1 MDLGVSLLEYL
12 LLAFY
17 SLVLFALLVYSRRDF
32 GRLLWFGRSVWG
44 EGIGTDRF
52 WWRRFLLFLGLL
64 LVVSPF
70 VALLTSLG
78 LRVPFAPPDLPPPN
92 LPDSPPVPFASL
104 MALPVIVAG
113 AWLGAGPALLVG
125 LFCGTFRAWVMA
137 GGVTLMM
144 TGGIT
149 DPFHFALFGFLVGFF
164 LRQDYRDRL
173 SLIARQ
179 PGVAGPMAMLL
190 VSPFLLLSIFAHH
203 LSDSWLELSDSW
215 LAGLDYAVTLTGA
228 HLIPIVLESLVAA
241 LIIQAVYLFFPA
253 LRPVRAPRQIPPYA
267 RTLNHRLLFLFV
279 PMILAMT
286 ILLVSAVTLR
296 TLSVATLGMVD
307 EMERSAASAAEQ
319 IAYFIHIGQGLLDGF
334 ASDTALLQ
342 DSPDELKARLQ
353 NDLSMLAFFH
363 QLALFDSTGE
373 LLTYYSGGVA
383 SDEFQLTE
391 QEKALLTRVLEDG
404 APQWSAVHRSPSG
417 QAILSILMPIDD
429 ESGQRAGVLLGRAW
443 LNASHPVLT
452 PILDSLQR
460 EGELG
465 GEQGEGFVV
474 ERLEDRWQ
482 IIAHPDSEMLLTD
495 WYKDAQPSRAYS
507 VDLGEAYEGRNPRD
521 NTRQLVY
528 YLPVQGH
535 DDWAVVIRLPY
546 KAVQAQAAKIA
557 GPLLGLQFLVGLGL
571 VIVIPLVTGR
581 LTRPLKQLAAAAR
594 HIAEG
599 DLSRP
604 VQMSGAD
611 EVAQMGNAFEGMRV
625 RLKGRMEDLSLLLQV
640 SQAVS
645 ATLELPK
652 GMPFI
657 LEGVLKATHAEVAR
671 IVLLSADGSPQ
682 MVMSRGEPREGMGS
696 LDRALARAA
705 KDVDTPLILENLARA
720 RSLTDETLDGTIKS
734 VIALP
739 IRSKDQVPAVMW
751 VGYGEVRQF
760 EASEVDLLSTLAG
773 QTAVL
778 VENARLFQSAE
789 GGRQRLAAILA
800 STTDAVLV
808 TDRDDRVLLANPA
821 AEQAFGIKADQVV
834 GCKIVET
841 ALESVLERIFGG
853 PLSESDAL
861 SEELPLPDGRTL
873 YASVSAILS
882 SDGRR
887 IGRVAV
893 MRDITHLKE
902 LDELKSDFVA
912 TVSHDLRAPLTF
924 MRGYTTMLPMV
935 GELTEK
941 QREYVDKILQG
952 VGQMS
957 ELIDDLLDL
966 GRVEAGV
973 GMERKPCH
981 LGAILIEAVDGM
993 RARAITKEITLRL
1006 EPPKGAAVV
1015 AGDAALLRQMVAN
1028 LVDNAI
1034 KYTPNG
1040 GTVTVGLSIHD
1051 EQAAIRVADTGIG
1064 ISPDDQV
1071 RLFEKFYRIKRRD
1084 TADIPGTGLG
1094 LAIVKSIV
1102 ERHGG
1107 RVWVESELNKGSVF
1121 HALLPLAMPAI
1132 SE

>member
-1 MDLGVSLLEYL
+1 MDLEVSLLEYL
-12 LLAFY
+12 LLALY
-17 SLVLFALLVYSRRDF
+17 ALVLFALLVYSRRDF
-32 GRLLWFGRSVWG
+32 GRLLWFGRSAWG
-44 EGIGTDRF
+44 ERVGTGRL
-52 WWRRFLLFLGLL
+52 WWRRLLLFLGLL
-64 LVVSPF
+64 LVLSPF
-70 VALLTSLG
+70 LALLTNLG

-92 LPDSPPVPFASL
+92 RPAPPPVPFASL
-104 MALPVIVAG
+104 MALPVIIAG

-125 LFCGTFRAWVMA
+125 LLCGAFRAWMMA
-137 GGVTLMM
+137 GGVTDL
-144 TGGIT
+144 
-149 DPFHFALFGFLVGFF
+149 FHFALFGFLVGFL
-164 LRQDYRDRL
+164 LRQDYQDRL

-179 PGVAGPMAMLL
+179 PGVAGPVAILL
-190 VSPFLLLSIFAHH
+190 ASPFLLLSIFVHH
-203 LSDSWLELSDSW
+203 LGDSWLGLGDSW

-228 HLIPIVLESLVAA
+228 HLVPMVLESLVAA
-241 LIIQAVYLFFPA
+241 LIVQAVYLLFPA
-253 LRPVRAPRQIPPYA
+253 LRPVRAPRRVPPYA
-267 RTLNHRLLFLFV
+267 RTLNLRLLFLFV
-279 PMILAMT
+279 PLILVMT
-286 ILLVSAVTLR
+286 IVLVSAVTMR
-296 TLSVATLGMVD
+296 TLDVATLRVVD
-307 EMERSAASAAEQ
+307 EMERNATSAAEQ
-319 IAYFIHIGQGLLDGF
+319 IAYFTHIGQGLLDGF
-334 ASDTALLQ
+334 ASDTVLLQ
-342 DSPDELKARLQ
+342 ETTDELETRLQ
-353 NDLSMLAFFH
+353 NNLSMLAFFN

-373 LLTYYSGGVA
+373 LMAYHPPGDDSEGWA
-383 SDEFQLTE
+383 LTE
-391 QEKALLTRVLEDG
+391 QEETLLPRVLEDG
-404 APQWSAVHRSPSG
+404 APQSSIVHRSLNG
-417 QAILSILMPIDD
+417 EAILSILVPVEDQ
-429 ESGQRAGVLLGRAW
+429 SGQRVCVLLGRIW
-443 LNASHPVLT
+443 LSANH
-452 PILDSLQR
+452 PILDPILESLQWM
-460 EGELG
+460 GEPG
-465 GEQGEGFVV
+465 DEQGEGFVV
-474 ERLEDRWQ
+474 EKVEDRWQ
-482 IIAHPDSEMLLTD
+482 IIAHPNRAMLLTD
-495 WYKDAQPSRAYS
+495 WYKDVQPPRTYS
-507 VDLGEAYEGRNPRD
+507 VDQGEVYEGRNPKD

-535 DDWAVVIRLPY
+535 SDWAVVIRLPY
-546 KAVQAQAAKIA
+546 KAVQAQAAQIA

-571 VIVIPLVTGR
+571 VVVIPLVTSR

-604 VQMSGAD
+604 VQMPGAD

-657 LEGVLKATHAEVAR
+657 LEGVLKATKAEVSR
-671 IVLLSADGSPQ
+671 IVFLSADGFPQ
-682 MVMSRGEPREGMGS
+682 MVMSRGELREGLGS
-696 LDRALARAA
+696 LDRALAKAA
-705 KDVDTPLILENLARA
+705 RDMEKPLILENLARA
-720 RSLTDETLDGTIKS
+720 RSLTDETLGGAIKS
-734 VIALP
+734 VVALP

-760 EASEVDLLSTLAG
+760 ETSEIDLLSTLVG

-789 GGRQRLAAILA
+789 GGRRRLAAILA

-808 TDRDDRVLLANPA
+808 TDRDERVLLANPA
-821 AEQAFGIKADQVV
+821 AEQAFGTEADRIIGQ
-834 GCKIVET
+834 KIAET
-841 ALESVLERIFGG
+841 NLASVLERIFGR
-853 PLSESDAL
+853 PLSASEAL
-861 SEELPLPDGRTL
+861 NEEVPLPDGRTL

-882 SDGRR
+882 SHGER

-935 GELTEK
+935 GDLTDK
-941 QREYVDKILQG
+941 QRDYVDKILQG

-973 GMERKPCH
+973 GLERKPCH
-981 LGAILIEAVDGM
+981 LGTILVEAVDGM
-993 RARAITKEITLRL
+993 RARAIAKEITLRL
-1006 EPPKGAAVV
+1006 EPPQGAAVV

-1034 KYTPNG
+1034 KYTPSG
-1040 GTVTVGLSIHD
+1040 GTVTVGLSVHD
-1051 EQAAIRVADTGIG
+1051 QQAAIRVADTGIG
-1064 ISPDDQV
+1064 IAPDDQV

-1084 TADIPGTGLG
+1084 TVDIPGTGLG

-1107 RVWVESELNKGSVF
+1107 RVWVESKLNKGSVF
-1121 HALLPLAMPAI
+1121 HALLPL
-1132 SE
+1132 SRSGGVE

>member
-12 LLAFY
+12 LLALY
-17 SLVLFALLVYSRRDF
+17 TLALFAFLVYSRRDF
-32 GRLLWFGRSVWG
+32 SRLLWFGHSAWG
-44 EGIGTDRF
+44 DEVGTDGL
-52 WWRRFLLFLGLL
+52 WWRRLLLFLGLL
-64 LVVSPF
+64 LLVSPF
-70 VALLTSLG
+70 AALLTSLG
-78 LRVPFAPPDLPPPN
+78 LRVPFTPPDLPPPN
-92 LPDSPPVPFASL
+92 RPAPPPVPFASL

-125 LFCGTFRAWVMA
+125 LLCGTFRTWMMA
-137 GGVTLMM
+137 GGV
-144 TGGIT
+144 T

-173 SLIARQ
+173 SIVGRQ
-179 PGVAGPMAMLL
+179 PGIAGPVAILL
-190 VSPFLLLSIFAHH
+190 ASPFLLLSIFVHH
-203 LSDSWLELSDSW
+203 LGDSWLELSDSW

-228 HLIPIVLESLVAA
+228 HLIPIVLESFVAA
-241 LIIQAVYLFFPA
+241 LLVQVIYLFLPA
-253 LRPVRAPRQIPPYA
+253 LRPVRVPRRVPPYA
-267 RTLNHRLLFLFV
+267 RTLNLRLLFLVV
-279 PMILAMT
+279 PLIVLMT
-286 ILLVSAVTLR
+286 VVLVSAVTLR
-296 TLSVATLGMVD
+296 TLSVATLGVVD
-307 EMERSAASAAEQ
+307 EMERNATSVTEQ
-319 IAYFIHIGQGLLDGF
+319 IAYFTHIGQGLLDGF
-334 ASDTALLQ
+334 ASDEALLQ
-342 DSPDELKARLQ
+342 DNADDLETRLQ
-353 NDLSMLAFFH
+353 NDLSMLAFFN

-373 LLTYYSGGVA
+373 LLAYHSGGSA
-383 SDEFQLTE
+383 SEGLDLTE
-391 QEKALLTRVLEDG
+391 QEEALLPRVLGDG
-404 APQWSAVHRSPSG
+404 APQSSTVHRSPDG
-417 QAILSILMPIDD
+417 EVILSILMPV
-429 ESGQRAGVLLGRAW
+429 ENEAGQCIGVLLGRAW
-443 LNASHPVLT
+443 LSANHPVLD
-452 PILDSLQR
+452 PILNSLQR
-460 EGELG
+460 KGELG
-465 GEQGEGFVV
+465 DKQGEGFVV
-474 ERLEDRWQ
+474 ERVGDRWQ

-495 WYKDAQPSRAYS
+495 WYKDAQPPRTYS
-507 VDLGEAYEGRNPRD
+507 VDQGEAYEGRDPKD

-535 DDWAVVIRLPY
+535 DDWAVVVRLPY
-546 KAVQAQAAKIA
+546 KAVQAQAAQIA

-571 VIVIPLVTGR
+571 VIVIPLVTNR

-604 VQMSGAD
+604 VQVPGAD

-657 LEGVLKATHAEVAR
+657 LEGVLKATRAEVAR
-671 IVLLSADGSPQ
+671 IVLLSADGFPQ
-682 MVMSRGEPREGMGS
+682 MVMSRGEPREGLGS
-696 LDRALARAA
+696 LDRALTMAA
-705 KDVDTPLILENLARA
+705 KDMETPLILENLARA

-739 IRSKDQVPAVMW
+739 IRSKDRVPAVMW

-760 EASEVDLLSTLAG
+760 EASEIDLLSTLVG

-808 TDRDDRVLLANPA
+808 TDRDDRILLANPA
-821 AEQAFGIKADQVV
+821 AGQAFGVEADQVI
-834 GCKIVET
+834 GKKIAET
-841 ALESVLERIFGG
+841 DLASVLKRIFGG
-853 PLSESDAL
+853 SLSEGEAL
-861 SEELPLPDGRTL
+861 NEEVPLPDGRTL
-873 YASVSAILS
+873 YASVSAIWS
-882 SDGRR
+882 SDGQR

-941 QREYVDKILQG
+941 QRDYVDKILEG

-993 RARAITKEITLRL
+993 RVRAITKGITLRL
-1006 EPPKGAAVV
+1006 EPPQGTAVV

-1034 KYTPNG
+1034 KYTPEG
-1040 GTVTVGLSIHD
+1040 GTVTVGLSTHD

-1064 ISPDDQV
+1064 IAPDDQV

-1084 TADIPGTGLG
+1084 TADVPGTGLG

-1121 HALLPLAMPAI
+1121 HTLLPLVRPGTF
-1132 SE
+1132 E

>member
-1 MDLGVSLLEYL
+1 MDLEVSLLEYL
-12 LLAFY
+12 LLALY
-17 SLVLFALLVYSRRDF
+17 TLVLFVLLVYSRRDF
-32 GRLLWFGRSVWG
+32 GRLLWFGRTAWG
-44 EGIGTDRF
+44 EEVGADRL
-52 WWRRFLLFLGLL
+52 WWRRLLLFLGLL
-64 LVVSPF
+64 LLVSPF
-70 VALLTSLG
+70 VTLLTGLG

-92 LPDSPPVPFASL
+92 RPAPPPVPFASL
-104 MALPVIVAG
+104 MALPVVVAG
-113 AWLGAGPALLVG
+113 AWLGAGPALVVG
-125 LFCGTFRAWVMA
+125 LLCGALRVW
-137 GGVTLMM
+137 M
-144 TGGIT
+144 TGGSIT
-149 DPFHFALFGFLVGFF
+149 EPFHFALFGFLIGFS
-164 LRQDYRDRL
+164 LRQDYRGRL

-179 PGVAGPMAMLL
+179 PAIAGPVVMLL
-190 VSPFLLLSIFAHH
+190 TSPLLLLSIFVHH
-203 LSDSWLELSDSW
+203 LGDSWLALGDSW

-228 HLIPIVLESLVAA
+228 HLVPMMLESFVAA
-241 LIIQAVYLFFPA
+241 LAVQAVYVFFPA
-253 LRPVRAPRQIPPYA
+253 LRPVHAPRRVPPYA
-267 RTLNHRLLFLFV
+267 RTLNLRLLFLFV
-279 PMILAMT
+279 PLIVMMT
-286 ILLVSAVTLR
+286 IVLVSAVTMR
-296 TLSVATLGMVD
+296 TLDVATLGVVD
-307 EMERSAASAAEQ
+307 EMERNATSVAEQ
-319 IAYFIHIGQGLLDGF
+319 IAYFTHIGQGLLDGF
-334 ASDTALLQ
+334 ASDAALSQ
-342 DSPDELKARLQ
+342 DNPDELEERLQ
-353 NDLSMLAFFH
+353 SDLSMLAFFN

-373 LLTYYSGGVA
+373 LLAYYSSGDA
-383 SDEFQLTE
+383 SKGLELTE
-391 QEKALLTRVLEDG
+391 QEKALLQRVLEDG
-404 APQWSAVHRSPSG
+404 APQSSTVHRSSSG
-417 QAILSILMPIDD
+417 EVVLSILMPV
-429 ESGQRAGVLLGRAW
+429 ENEAGQRVGVLLGRAW
-443 LNASHPVLT
+443 LSANHPVLA
-452 PILDSLQR
+452 PVLESLQWM
-460 EGELG
+460 GELG
-465 GEQGEGFVV
+465 DEQGEGFVV
-474 ERLEDRWQ
+474 ERVGDRWQ
-482 IIAHPDSEMLLTD
+482 IIAHPDPAMLLTD
-495 WYKDAQPSRAYS
+495 WYKDAQPPRTYS
-507 VDLGEAYEGRNPRD
+507 VDQGEAYEGRNPKD

-528 YLPVQGH
+528 YLPVPGH
-535 DDWAVVIRLPY
+535 SDWAVVIRLPY
-546 KAVQAQAAKIA
+546 KAVQAQAAQIA

-571 VIVIPLVTGR
+571 VVVIPLVTSR

-599 DLSRP
+599 DLSQP
-604 VQMSGAD
+604 VQVPGAD

-657 LEGVLKATHAEVAR
+657 LEGVLKATRAEVAR
-671 IVLLSADGSPQ
+671 IVLLSTDGSPQ
-682 MVMSRGEPREGMGS
+682 MVMSRGEPREGLGS
-696 LDRALARAA
+696 LDRALAGAA
-705 KDVDTPLILENLARA
+705 RDMETPLILENLARA

-739 IRSKDQVPAVMW
+739 IRTKDRVPAVMW

-760 EASEVDLLSTLAG
+760 DPSEIDLLSTLVG

-821 AEQAFGIKADQVV
+821 AEQAFGIEADRVV
-834 GCKIVET
+834 GRKIAET
-841 ALESVLERIFGG
+841 DLESVLERIFGG
-853 PLSESDAL
+853 PLSESEAL
-861 SEELPLPDGRTL
+861 NEEVPLPDGRTL

-882 SDGRR
+882 SDGQR

-935 GELTEK
+935 GELSEK
-941 QREYVDKILQG
+941 QRDYVDKILQG

-993 RARAITKEITLRL
+993 RARAITKDVALRL
-1006 EPPKGAAVV
+1006 EPPEGTAVV

-1064 ISPDDQV
+1064 IAPDDQV

-1121 HALLPLAMPAI
+1121 HALLPLAKPGGL
-1132 SE
+1132 E

>member
-1 MDLGVSLLEYL
+1 MDLHGVSLLEYL
-12 LLAFY
+12 LLALY
-17 SLVLFALLVYSRRDF
+17 TLVLLVLVVYSRRDF
-32 GRLLWFGRSVWG
+32 GRLLWFGRSTWG
-44 EGIGTDRF
+44 EEVGTDRL
-52 WWRRFLLFLGLL
+52 WWRRLLLFAGLL
-64 LVVSPF
+64 LLASPL
-70 VALLTSLG
+70 VALLTGLG
-78 LRVPFAPPDLPPPN
+78 LRIPFAPPDLPPPN
-92 LPDSPPVPFASL
+92 RPALPPVPFASL

-125 LFCGTFRAWVMA
+125 LLCGTLRAW
-137 GGVTLMM
+137 M
-144 TGGIT
+144 TVGNIT

-179 PGVAGPMAMLL
+179 PVVAGPMAMLL
-190 VSPFLLLSIFAHH
+190 ASPFLLLSIFVHH
-203 LSDSWLELSDSW
+203 LGDSWLEIGGSW

-228 HLIPIVLESLVAA
+228 HLLPMMLESLADA
-241 LIIQAVYLFFPA
+241 LVVQAVYLFSPT
-253 LRPVRAPRQIPPYA
+253 LGPIRAPRRVPPYA
-267 RTLNHRLLFLFV
+267 RTLNLRLLFLFV
-279 PMILAMT
+279 PLILVMT
-286 ILLVSAVTLR
+286 IVLVSAVTTR
-296 TLSVATLGMVD
+296 TLEVATLGAVG
-307 EMERSAASAAEQ
+307 EMERNATSAAEQ
-319 IAYFIHIGQGLLDGF
+319 IAYFAHIGQGLLDGF
-334 ASDTALLQ
+334 ASDAALLQ
-342 DSPDELKARLQ
+342 DSPDELETRLRS
-353 NDLSMLAFFH
+353 DLGMLAFFN

-373 LLTYYSGGVA
+373 LLAYYPEAGDASGA
-383 SDEFQLTE
+383 LELTE
-391 QEKALLTRVLEDG
+391 QEQTLLQRVLEDG
-404 APQWSAVHRSPSG
+404 APQSSTVHRSPNG
-417 QAILSILMPIDD
+417 EAILSILMPV
-429 ESGQRAGVLLGRAW
+429 ENEAGQRVGVLLGRTW
-443 LNASHPVLT
+443 LSANHPVLG
-452 PILDSLQR
+452 PILESLQWMGAH
-460 EGELG
+460 GE
-465 GEQGEGFVV
+465 EQGEGFIV
-474 ERLEDRWQ
+474 ERVGDGWQ
-482 IIAHPDSEMLLTD
+482 IIAHPDPAMLLTD
-495 WYKDAQPSRAYS
+495 WYKDTQPPRTYA
-507 VDLGEAYEGRNPRD
+507 VDQGEAYEGRNPKD

-546 KAVQAQAAKIA
+546 KAVQAQAAQIA
-557 GPLLGLQFLVGLGL
+557 GPLLGLQFLVGLAL
-571 VIVIPLVTGR
+571 VIVTPLVTGR
-581 LTRPLKQLAAAAR
+581 LTRPLQQLAAAAR
-594 HIAEG
+594 RIAEG

-604 VQMSGAD
+604 VQMPGAD
-611 EVAQMGNAFEGMRV
+611 EVAQVGDAFEGMRV

-657 LEGVLKATHAEVAR
+657 LEGVLKATRAEVAR
-671 IVLLSADGSPQ
+671 IVLLSADGLPQ
-682 MVMSRGEPREGMGS
+682 MVMSRGEPREGLGA

-705 KDVDTPLILENLARA
+705 KDMETPLILGNLSRA

-739 IRSKDQVPAVMW
+739 IHSKDHVPAVMW

-760 EASEVDLLSTLAG
+760 EASEIDLLSTLVG

-778 VENARLFQSAE
+778 VENARLFQAAE

-808 TDRDDRVLLANPA
+808 TDRDDRVLLVNPA
-821 AEQAFGIKADQVV
+821 AERAFGVEAGRVI
-834 GCKIVET
+834 GRKIVET
-841 ALESVLERIFGG
+841 DLESVLERIFGG
-853 PLSESDAL
+853 PISESEAL
-861 SEELPLPDGRTL
+861 NVEVPLPDRRTL

-882 SDGRR
+882 SDGER

-941 QREYVDKILQG
+941 QRDYVDKILQG

-973 GMERKPCH
+973 GLERKPCH

-993 RARAITKEITLRL
+993 RARAITKEIKLRL
-1006 EPPKGAAVV
+1006 EPPEGAAVV

-1040 GTVTVGLSIHD
+1040 GTVTVGLSVHD

-1064 ISPDDQV
+1064 IAPDDQV

-1121 HALLPLAMPAI
+1121 HALLPLAKPG
-1132 SE
+1132 SLE